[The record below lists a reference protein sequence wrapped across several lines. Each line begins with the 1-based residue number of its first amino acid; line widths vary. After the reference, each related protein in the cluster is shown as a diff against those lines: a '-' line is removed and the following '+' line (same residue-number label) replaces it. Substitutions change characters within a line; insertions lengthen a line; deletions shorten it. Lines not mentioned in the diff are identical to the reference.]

1 MIIPGIAKVMN
12 DNDVDAV
19 IDAAIS
25 ILEKTGV
32 QVENSFL
39 LDILSSNGAVV
50 DKNNQRA
57 RFPRKVTENM
67 LETSEKFS
75 KPADIHPSITSH
87 VGIYH
92 GYYLD
97 PLDDQNKPWTQ
108 ERLLQYVSIANQL
121 PHIDSVSL
129 LGYPAVQTG
138 DIRQPLFEKWFSWKY
153 GIHGGQS
160 IWVTDLCPAIHE
172 IWQIY
177 ADWQKKDIKT
187 LFNGTVYI
195 ISPLR
200 FGKEEAEHFVYF
212 YEKGLRVYIGWMG
225 TLGTTLPVT
234 LDGALALNLAEGLF
248 VNMFN
253 RFCYGVKKLELHTA
267 IAVTDMR
274 TCVFQYGRPEQT
286 LLNTAGAQIAER
298 LGASYNG
305 HTGLSDA
312 KEPGYESAGQKVY
325 SALSGALTYG
335 SGDIAAGL
343 LSVDEVYSPVQMIL
357 DDEMTGAIKQTL
369 KNISVSRETLAI
381 EEIDEVGPG
390 GMFMNHEHTA
400 EHFRDVLWLPQLW
413 SRESFGIWREE
424 GNKNAI
430 NRALEKYRALL
441 ENIVEPVMPE
451 KVERELLKV
460 IEQQNMR

>member
-1 MIIPGIAKVMN
+1 MILSGIAKVLS
-12 DNDVDAV
+12 DDGVDKV
-19 IDAAIS
+19 IDAAVT

-32 QVENSFL
+32 QVENNKL

-50 DKNNQRA
+50 DKNAQRA
-57 RFPRKVTENM
+57 RFPRKITEEFLNS
-67 LETSEKFS
+67 SEKTYRS
-75 KPADIHPSITSH
+75 EIRPSITAH

-97 PLDDQNKPWTQ
+97 PIDEKHKPWTQ
-108 ERLLQYVSIANQL
+108 ENLLQYVSVASQL

-129 LGYPAVQTG
+129 LGYPAAQMG
-138 DIRQPLFEKWFSWKY
+138 DTRQPLFEKLFSWKY

-160 IWVTDLCPAIHE
+160 IWVTGLCPAIYDM
-172 IWQIY
+172 WQIY
-177 ADWQKKDIKT
+177 ANWQKKDIGS

-253 RFCYGVKKLELHTA
+253 RFCFGDKKLDLHTA

-274 TCVFQYGRPEQT
+274 TCAFQYGRPEQVI
-286 LLNTAGAQIAER
+286 LNTAGAQIAER

-312 KEPGYESAGQKVY
+312 KLPGYESAGQKVY
-325 SALSGALTYG
+325 SALSGAMAYG

-357 DDEMTGAIKQTL
+357 DDEMTGTIKETL
-369 KNISVSRETLAI
+369 KDIPVSKETLAI
-381 EEIDEVGPG
+381 DEIDEVSPG
-390 GMFMNHEHTA
+390 GMYMNHEHTS
-400 EHFRDVLWLPQLW
+400 EYLRDALWFPGLW
-413 SRESFGIWREE
+413 SKESYGVWREE
-424 GNKNAI
+424 GEINAAC
-430 NRALEKYRALL
+430 RALEKFRALK
-441 ENIVEPVMPE
+441 ENIIESVMPE
-451 KVERELLKV
+451 NVERELFSIIK
-460 IEQQNMR
+460 QQEKK